1 MMSLKVLDHFKLIL
15 WSFSQPRL
23 LLLCFL
29 FFGKTFCQFHDPNNN
44 PPNTLYFYLSL
55 VFIPV
60 IITVNMALTKV

>member
-29 FFGKTFCQFHDPNNN
+29 FCQFHDPNNN